1 MNELL
6 PTDRVQAGEKVYLQ
20 GKAPVRPALM
30 SEKPIKV
37 TMAVQVTQEKYLMHV
52 VETKETLYAIS
63 KKYGVSIDD
72 IIKWNNLQG
81 LDLKKGQEL
90 KIYR

>member
-1 MNELL
+1 
-6 PTDRVQAGEKVYLQ
+6 
-20 GKAPVRPALM
+20 M
-30 SEKPIKV
+30 SEKPIKA